1 MSDPSTPPSSSA
13 LPAPPPIPPER
24 RRRRAGRTRIGGR
37 ELAFTTTAETVH
49 LRDAQGKERAAMFV
63 VSHVLDGVED
73 PARRP
78 VTFCFNGGPGSSSVW
93 LHYGA
98 FGPRRVEMPDLEAA
112 PPPPL
117 RLVDNEDGLLD
128 RTDLVFI
135 DPVGTGFSK
144 PLGEEKAE
152 SFHSIDGD
160 LESVGELIR
169 RWLDRNGRWASPRFL
184 AGESYGT
191 TRAAGLAGW
200 LQERGVALN
209 GVILISLA
217 TDFQN
222 FVFEPGHDLPHILYL
237 PAYTAVAA
245 FHGRLPAPP
254 ADLDALLR
262 EVERFS
268 FEEYAPA
275 LLLGSRLPEERR
287 RALARRLA
295 AYTGLPEGEIHRR
308 RLRIPYF
315 WFMRTV
321 LGPGE
326 RTVGRLD
333 ARYTGPDLDPYGQ
346 EMTRDPSY
354 DAALGAFTAAVN
366 DDLRRRLGWEEDAP
380 YEVLSRKVNQA
391 WRWERQGR
399 KGFPSTTGEL
409 RAAMIANPH
418 LRVLICNGLYDLATP
433 LSAARHSVE
442 HLLLPDEDLSRVR
455 LRAYPAGHMMYF
467 HPPSRVALKADIAA
481 FLDEAAP

>member
-1 MSDPSTPPSSSA
+1 MAETEAEKPV
-13 LPAPPPIPPER
+13 IPPEQSTSR
-24 RRRRAGRTRIGGR
+24 PGRTCIDGV
-37 ELAFTTTAETVH
+37 EHPFTTTAATVH
-49 LRDAQGKERAAMFV
+49 LRDAEGKERARLFTI
-63 VSHVLDGVED
+63 SHVLDGVED
-73 PARRP
+73 PASRP

-98 FGPRRVEMPDLEAA
+98 FGPWRVDMPDLQAA

-117 RLVDNEDGLLD
+117 RMVDNAHGLLD
-128 RTDLVFI
+128 KTDLVFI
-135 DPVGTGFSK
+135 DPVGTGFSR

-152 SFHSIDGD
+152 AFHSIDGD
-160 LESVGELIR
+160 IESVGELIR
-169 RWLDRNGRWASPRFL
+169 RWLDRNGRWASPRYL

-209 GVILISLA
+209 GVILVSLA

-222 FVFEPGHDLPHILYL
+222 FVFEPGNDLPHILYL
-237 PAYTAVAA
+237 PGYAATAAY
-245 FHGRLPAPP
+245 HGRLDPAP
-254 ADLDALLR
+254 ADLESFLA
-262 EVERFS
+262 EVERFAI
-268 FEEYAPA
+268 EEYAPA
-275 LLLGSRLPEERR
+275 LLLGARLPPARR
-287 RALARRLA
+287 DALAATLA
-295 AYTGLPEGEIHRR
+295 RYTGLPASQIARR
-308 RLRIPYF
+308 RLRIPYS
-315 WFMRTV
+315 WFMRSV
-321 LGPGE
+321 LGEGE

-366 DDLRRRLGWEEDAP
+366 DDLRRRLGWEEEAP
-380 YEVLSRKVNQA
+380 YEVLSRKVNQG
-391 WRWERQGR
+391 WRWERGGR

-433 LSAARHSVE
+433 LFAARHSVE
-442 HLLLPDEDLSRVR
+442 HLLLPDEDRARVQVC
-455 LRAYPAGHMMYF
+455 AYPAGHMMYF
-467 HPPSRVALKADIAA
+467 HPPSLRALKADIAG
-481 FLDEAAP
+481 FIR